1 MDELQAQRDAVA
13 AAAATTSAGVTPT
26 DSSFGSASVHDVDSD
41 VKKRLDALEAQ

>member
-1 MDELQAQRDAVA
+1 MDELQAQRDVAA

-26 DSSFGSASVHDVDSD
+26 DSSFGSTPAHDLDSD